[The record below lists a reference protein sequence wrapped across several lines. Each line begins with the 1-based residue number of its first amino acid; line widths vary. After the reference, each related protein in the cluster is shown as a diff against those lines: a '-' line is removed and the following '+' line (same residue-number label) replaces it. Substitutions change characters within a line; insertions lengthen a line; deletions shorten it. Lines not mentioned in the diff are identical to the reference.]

1 MAERKGRGSISI
13 KDLTAGSNVG
23 TVAPQALVTPKQ
35 IADPNAGLMSAV
47 MSEFFN
53 FGSKFA
59 EIELDKNLEKRAKAA
74 AAQGVK
80 DAQLDAAR
88 GVTSVSKEISEK
100 HSGPYGTSYASALGY
115 QTAASAETQFAS
127 DAIINQVRPADYGKY
142 RQDWFNENF
151 GKGTGNPFHDNA
163 FVDQWSKNTVDLNHK
178 NMVAASKNAVIRTRE
193 IVNTS
198 VSAQI
203 AESAHV
209 PNATAFE
216 LQRLQLRSAY
226 PNETPGQNSARL
238 MSMYADKASETIEGT
253 KQFYS
258 LIRAPLF
265 QDPQYEAEV
274 GAPRVSFKDLF
285 PKESKE
291 LEQKTFKAF
300 KNFKTMEG
308 EQAVTSLASQAV
320 TAVTAIKNINNTAS
334 FFDAQRMV
342 QNLQAGRMMLQ
353 KTSGTGGAVAALDN
367 KISEAVTNFNIV
379 HSSFKSAEGI
389 TLFPKG
395 SPRHDQALDAWNS
408 FTEEQREKAA
418 EIMTNGA
425 NLDVLDD
432 ARIFHNQLL
441 ALKKTNVPVPKA
453 FDNHLK
459 NEWMTGDQNKMSGVL
474 SIFQQVDPDGS
485 YAEEVFKKD
494 QMNGAL
500 LQSARVN
507 GVEKTMS
514 LMADENYKAEVEQA
528 YKFMTGTGKNT
539 LGRTLTEGLESDND
553 KLNEAE
559 TDFRRNLGQALDQKL
574 TVFGS
579 GLRPNAALMKE
590 VERMI
595 PSEIALLKLS
605 DQGYSQDNLV
615 DALVSRLAQRTAPYQ
630 NSVGLMPEPQD
641 RVFVGDKPPGALGT
655 QMPANIVRQGLAFN
669 GMYFG
674 GNVPVAWD
682 GDPQNTFENARNSV
696 ADLGNRISGTEG
708 FVDSSKMFVTLGDS
722 VNSGYGVVR
731 QKNGAD
737 VILRVGQ
744 KFKTV
749 PRSFSYLS
757 LVPGADQVANML
769 DGEVTDTQEFSITG
783 SYEEDNI
790 NVRKHFGEEFQI
802 VQIGSGSDYYLRV
815 LPHAVGVP
823 DNKNRHVPSA
833 SLQEAQRNAREM
845 ENRKQFNFNRI
856 GKPQFYLDMKDSLEG
871 APSPSDI
878 MNALNSGETP

>member
-1 MAERKGRGSISI
+1 MAKQSRSTVSIR
-13 KDLTAGSNVG
+13 DLTAGSNVG
-23 TVAPQALVTPKQ
+23 IPAPQALVTPKE
-35 IADPNAGLMSAV
+35 IADPNAGMMSAGLAAL
-47 MSEFFN
+47 FD

-59 EIELDKNLEKRAKAA
+59 EKELDKSLEKRAKAA

-100 HSGPYGTSYASALGY
+100 HSGPYGTSYASSLGY
-115 QTAASAETQFAS
+115 QTAARAETQFAS

-151 GKGTGNPFHDNA
+151 GNGTGNPFHDNA

-178 NMVAASKNAVIRTRE
+178 NMVAASKNAVIKTRE

-198 VSAQI
+198 VNAQI
-203 AESAHV
+203 ASSDHV
-209 PNATAFE
+209 PNATQFE
-216 LQRLQLRSAY
+216 SQMLQIRAAY
-226 PNETPGQNSARL
+226 PNETLGQNSARL

-253 KQFYS
+253 KKFYS
-258 LIRAPLF
+258 LLRAPLF

-274 GAPRVSFKDLF
+274 GAPRVSFENLF
-285 PKESKE
+285 PKESKA
-291 LEQKTFKAF
+291 LEQQTLKAF
-300 KNFKTMEG
+300 KNFKTMRG

-320 TAVTAIKNINNTAS
+320 TVGTAIKNINDVAS
-334 FFDAQRMV
+334 FFDARTMIQDLQV
-342 QNLQAGRMMLQ
+342 QRMMLE
-353 KTSGTGGAVAALDN
+353 KTPGTGGAVAALDT
-367 KISEAVTNFNIV
+367 KIAKAQADFNIV
-379 HSSFKSAEGI
+379 YSSFKSAEGI
-389 TLFPKG
+389 TISSKG
-395 SPRHDQALDAWNS
+395 SPRYNQALDAWDG
-408 FTEEQREKAA
+408 FTKEQREKAA

-425 NLDVLDD
+425 NLGVLDD
-432 ARIFHNQLL
+432 ARIFHNQLS
-441 ALKKTNVPVPKA
+441 ALKSTNVPVPEA
-453 FDNHLK
+453 FGKHLT
-459 NEWMTGDQNKMSGVL
+459 NEWLSGDQNKMSGVL

-507 GVEKTMS
+507 GVAKTMS

-539 LGRTLTEGLESDND
+539 LGRTLTEGLVSDKD
-553 KLNEAE
+553 DLNTAE
-559 TDFRRNLGQALDQKL
+559 TNFRKDLGQALDQKL

-605 DQGYSQDNLV
+605 SEGYSQENLV

-641 RVFVGDKPPGALGT
+641 RVYVGDKPPGALGT
-655 QMPANIVRQGLAFN
+655 QMPAGIVREGLAFS

-674 GNVPVAWD
+674 GSVPVAWD
-682 GDPQNTFENARNSV
+682 GDPQNTFENAQNSV
-696 ADLGNRISGTEG
+696 VDLGNRISGNEG
-708 FVDSSKMFVTLGDS
+708 FVDSSKLFVTLGGG

-731 QKNGAD
+731 QENGAE
-737 VILRVGQ
+737 VVLQVKQ

-749 PRSFSYLS
+749 PRSSPYLS
-757 LVPGADQVANML
+757 FVPGADQLANML
-769 DGEVTDTQEFSITG
+769 DGEAVDAQEFSITG
-783 SYEEDNI
+783 EYDVDNS
-790 NVRKHFGEEFQI
+790 NVKKHFGEEFQI
-802 VQIGSGSDYYLRV
+802 VPAGQGAYFLRV

-823 DNKNRHVPSA
+823 DSENRYVPSA
-833 SLQEAQRNAREM
+833 SLLEARLAAQDM
-845 ENRKQFNFNRI
+845 EERKKQKIERM
-856 GKPQFYLDMKDSLEG
+856 GKIPFELNVEDALKG
-871 APSPSDI
+871 APSSSTV
-878 MNALNSGETP
+878 MNTLNSERTP